1 MKYREQNGIFLPE
14 ISPREMPRFSVRT
27 FICSHEQDA
36 EKFSKLVAK
45 MGGKF
50 EKYVQID
57 FLNFRNEVVGF
68 GRYVCIYQFHT
79 DIEMEVLT

>member
-1 MKYREQNGIFLPE
+1 MKYQEQNGIFLPKP
-14 ISPREMPRFSVRT
+14 SPQEMPRFSVRT
-27 FICSHEQDA
+27 FICYYEQDA
-36 EKFSKLVAK
+36 KKFSRLVAK

-68 GRYVCIYQFHT
+68 GQYVCIYQFHI
-79 DIEMEVLT
+79 DIEMEVLC